1 MTMGEII
8 KKLREENHMTQED
21 LGEKLGVQKSAIRKY
36 EKGEVENIKRSSIQ
50 KMSEIFNVDPCYLM
64 GWEEQYNANQKLTQ
78 EVSLIEQIQYQ
89 YGKDA
94 AKLLECF
101 IQLNVVGQEKAL
113 ENISDLV
120 ALEKYT
126 QKKKQNYETHRK
138 HHLC

>member
-8 KKLREENHMTQED
+8 KKLREENHMTQEE

-64 GWEEQYNANQKLTQ
+64 GWEEQYNANQKLTK

-94 AKLLECF
+94 VQMLECF
-101 IQLNVVGQEKAL
+101 TQLNVVGQEKAL

-126 QKKKQNYETHRK
+126 QKEKTELRNA
-138 HHLC
+138 